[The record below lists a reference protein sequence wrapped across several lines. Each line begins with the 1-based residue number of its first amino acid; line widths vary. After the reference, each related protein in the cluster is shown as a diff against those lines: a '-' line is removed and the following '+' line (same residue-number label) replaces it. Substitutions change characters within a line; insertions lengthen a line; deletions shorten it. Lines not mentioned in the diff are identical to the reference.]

1 MTCGVDCW
9 WNANPPVEKK
19 SFSCRLSQVHL
30 QQSAAGIYQHPVV
43 PSRLVVLNNVAWESN
58 AQRLVAQTGQSDGIS
73 FCSGQALV
81 WGLLR
86 WFFAVGC
93 SFAAPGFPH
102 PDPGSFRSFFFSL
115 WSRPVALLCDA
126 MIVLASSPLHWCSP
140 GLTLAL
146 PFWFP
151 SLMCRNSTTNHK
163 LSACKPFALVCFFFF
178 CFVLGSHKPGY
189 LCHWHCHGMRH
200 DTSPMHTASACAAAW
215 IILPFSFWHSYVGR
229 GFRVSR
235 TCCCCRRLR
244 LAWSRVACHHGR
256 CAVSGGQNYL
266 VRACRVGMPL
276 GCRIKTRFAMGVK
289 HLAAYHRLL
298 NCM

>member
-86 WFFAVGC
+86 WFFAGGC

-102 PDPGSFRSFFFSL
+102 PDPGSFRSFFFLPLVSSCCVVV
-115 WSRPVALLCDA
+115 WCHDCSRLLT
-126 MIVLASSPLHWCSP
+126 P
-140 GLTLAL
+140 
-146 PFWFP
+146 
-151 SLMCRNSTTNHK
+151 
-163 LSACKPFALVCFFFF
+163 ALV
-178 CFVLGSHKPGY
+178 LS
-189 LCHWHCHGMRH
+189 WA
-200 DTSPMHTASACAAAW
+200 HTRPAF
-215 IILPFSFWHSYVGR
+215 L
-229 GFRVSR
+229 VSQFN
-235 TCCCCRRLR
+235 
-244 LAWSRVACHHGR
+244 
-256 CAVSGGQNYL
+256 VS
-266 VRACRVGMPL
+266 
-276 GCRIKTRFAMGVK
+276 
-289 HLAAYHRLL
+289 
-298 NCM
+298 